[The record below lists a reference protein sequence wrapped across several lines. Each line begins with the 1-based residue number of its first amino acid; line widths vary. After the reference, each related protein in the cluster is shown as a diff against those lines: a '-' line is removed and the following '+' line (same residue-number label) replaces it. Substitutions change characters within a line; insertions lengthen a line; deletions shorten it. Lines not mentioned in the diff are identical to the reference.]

1 MDRITKSPG
10 LHHILQDIFMNLR
23 YVSSIFDCA
32 SVSPVWREVLNCQTI
47 RLKRPDISNFFQP
60 EKSKGHE
67 IIHIRLEN
75 SQNYDRYYGF
85 SVFLW
90 PHPHQTFGQK
100 LLSPEK
106 RDTYQISQRKP
117 IYENLALLKQL
128 ARNSNRG
135 IYVNEIRV
143 PLEGLDSLKLLQR
156 SDQIIAANE
165 HRLNHSNCYNYFF
178 SGCSNYKANDEAT
191 LNLVLVRWK

>member
-1 MDRITKSPG
+1 M
-10 LHHILQDIFMNLR
+10 
-23 YVSSIFDCA
+23 
-32 SVSPVWREVLNCQTI
+32 NCQTI
-47 RLKRPDISNFFQP
+47 RLKRPEISNFFQP
-60 EKSKGHE
+60 EKSKGHK

-106 RDTYQISQRKP
+106 RDTYQIFQRKP

-165 HRLNHSNCYNYFF
+165 NRLNHSNCYNYFF
-178 SGCSNYKANDEAT
+178 SGCSNYEANEAT

>member
-1 MDRITKSPG
+1 M
-10 LHHILQDIFMNLR
+10 
-23 YVSSIFDCA
+23 
-32 SVSPVWREVLNCQTI
+32 NCQTI
-47 RLKRPDISNFFQP
+47 RLKRPEISNFFQP

-85 SVFLW
+85 SVFLS
-90 PHPHQTFGQK
+90 PHPHQT
-100 LLSPEK
+100 PE
-106 RDTYQISQRKP
+106 RRYTYQISQRKP

-165 HRLNHSNCYNYFF
+165 HRLNHTNCYNYFF
-178 SGCSNYKANDEAT
+178 SGCSNYEANEAT